1 MKNDAPAIVII
12 GGVAGGA
19 SAATRARRCNEFA
32 NIIMFERDDHV
43 SFANC
48 GLPYYIGGE
57 IQEREK
63 LLVAK
68 PALFRERFNIDV
80 RTRHEVK
87 HIDRNRKTITILNRD
102 AGETF
107 EQPYDKLIV
116 SPGATPLKPPIPGID
131 SHNVFTLRNL
141 EDMDRI
147 VHWLENQTV
156 QRATVVGAGYIGLE
170 MVEQLHQRNIHIDLV
185 ELQEQVLPI
194 LDTEIASLV
203 EEELRNHGVGV
214 HLGSGITHIQSESG
228 RAVSIQTEKGLE
240 LPTDLVILGIGVRP
254 EVKLAKE
261 AGLTL
266 SKDGGIAVNEY
277 LQTNDPDIYA
287 VGDAI
292 TYPVTCQEKPM
303 RMPLAGPANRA
314 GRLAG
319 EHAAGGNGTPM
330 PLVLGTAIVRI
341 FGRTVASTGLTM
353 RNARAMGKNVRSV
366 IIAAGHHV
374 GYYPGAQTIILKLV
388 YEADCG
394 KVLGAQAVGS
404 DGVDKRIDVIATSI
418 HFHASVIQL
427 AGVDL
432 CYAPPY
438 GSAKDPV
445 HMAAFTASNELQG
458 ISPIFQ
464 PGQNLDGYQILDVRS
479 SQERE
484 KMYIRGSIHI
494 PLESLREKLHTLNR
508 KLPTV
513 VVCHS
518 GQRSHIA
525 VRILQQNGFE
535 NVCNM
540 TGGMLMARHA
550 QKEHVIEQSH

>member
-1 MKNDAPAIVII
+1 MKNDVLTIVIV

-19 SAATRARRCNEFA
+19 SAAARARRCNEFA

-57 IQEREK
+57 IQDRDK

-68 PALFRERFNIDV
+68 PALFRDRFNIDI

-87 HIDRNRKTITILNRD
+87 RIDRNRKTVTVLNRD
-102 AGETF
+102 TGETF
-107 EQPYDKLIV
+107 EQHYDKLIL
-116 SPGATPLKPPIPGID
+116 SPGASPLKPPIPGID

-141 EDMDRI
+141 DDMDRI
-147 VHWLENQTV
+147 VSWLENNSV
-156 QRATVVGAGYIGLE
+156 ERATVVGAGYIGLE
-170 MVEQLHQRNIHIDLV
+170 MVEQLHQRNIHIDLI
-185 ELQEQVLPI
+185 ELQDQVLPI
-194 LDTEIASLV
+194 LDTEMASIV

-214 HLGSGITHIQSESG
+214 HLGSGVSHVLSESDK
-228 RAVSIQTEKGLE
+228 AVAIRTEKGLE

-254 EVKLAKE
+254 EVELAKDT
-261 AGLTL
+261 GLTI
-266 SKDGGIAVNEY
+266 SKDGGIAVNEF

-319 EHAAGGNGTPM
+319 EHASIGDAPPM
-330 PLVLGTAIVRI
+330 PLVLGTAIVRV
-341 FGRTVASTGLTM
+341 FDRTVASTGLTA
-353 RNARAMGKNVRSV
+353 RSARALGKNVRSV

-394 KVLGAQAVGS
+394 KVLGAQAVGG

-418 HFHASVIQL
+418 HFHASVVQL

-432 CYAPPY
+432 CYAPPF

-445 HMAAFTASNELQG
+445 HMAAFAACNDLQG
-458 ISPIFQ
+458 ITPLFQ
-464 PGQNLDGYQILDVRS
+464 PDQDLEGYQILDIRT
-479 SQERE
+479 SQEQE
-484 KMYIRGSIHI
+484 KMSLQGSIHI
-494 PLESLREKLHTLNR
+494 NLESLRDKLHTLNK

-513 VVCHS
+513 VVCYS

-525 VRILQQNGFE
+525 VRILKQHGFE
-535 NVCNM
+535 NVLNM
-540 TGGMLMARHA
+540 TGGMLIARHTH
-550 QKEHVIEQSH
+550 KEFMIEQSP